1 MSSISNNRLP
11 EHYKEGISD
20 EMGRHVKPKVE
31 EDPTLHFKV
40 TWLKYKCR
48 FLLSIVK
55 KFPTMGNANGPGGKL
70 GGSLFFR

>member
-1 MSSISNNRLP
+1 MSSFFNNGLP
-11 EHYKEGISD
+11 KGTSD
-20 EMGRHVKPKVE
+20 ETGRYVKPKEE
-31 EDPTLHFKV
+31 EDTTLRFKV
-40 TWLKYKCR
+40 TLLKYKCR